1 MQYIT
6 IKRFK
11 RNGIGGYFNIPY
23 GTSLELRDD
32 GTLYHNDLPVCL
44 AKSAASHEHFARNDD
59 GNGQERG
66 RLSHAVIDA
75 LNSPQQR
82 NEAWQVIWNDPLTQK
97 YRRTDHLDTWLWNDD
112 FYNAPIEDLKYIAAL
127 VGIKVLH

>member
-1 MQYIT
+1 MQFIT

-11 RNGIGGYFNIPY
+11 RNGIGGQFNIPY
-23 GTSLELRDD
+23 GTPLEMHTD
-32 GTLYHNDLPVCL
+32 GVIYYKGSPVCA

-75 LNSPQQR
+75 LNSSQQH
-82 NEAWQVIWNDPLTQK
+82 NETWQVIWNDPLTQK

-112 FYNAPIEDLKYIAAL
+112 FFIAPIEDLKYIAVL